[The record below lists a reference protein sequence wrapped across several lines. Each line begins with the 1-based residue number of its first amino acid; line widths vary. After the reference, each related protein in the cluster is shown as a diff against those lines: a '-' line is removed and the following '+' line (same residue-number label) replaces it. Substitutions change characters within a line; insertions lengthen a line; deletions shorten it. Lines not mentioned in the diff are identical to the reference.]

1 MCGLHQTQN
10 VCTFVTFALK
20 RPPGWEDKAAA
31 AEEQEFAFGR
41 NAPRPPPPTWS
52 ICQSGAAAAVKPPAG
67 SHALVQLLLCY
78 SGVTL
83 TKRLWPGG
91 TGGSTDLQREWK
103 VGRLHLPTPT
113 QGEDWAPWAREDGA
127 ARAASDCTTTKRR
140 GAVLAPVPP
149 GSLLLVRPEGNFSE
163 VYRLSCLTPF
173 ACRSGQTSSM
183 LGGAQFKATPLGSKA
198 LASHTP
204 GEQRRR

>member
-1 MCGLHQTQN
+1 MGAQISKGSGKWGGF
-10 VCTFVTFALK
+10 TFRLPH
-20 RPPGWEDKAAA
+20 R
-31 AEEQEFAFGR
+31 
-41 NAPRPPPPTWS
+41 
-52 ICQSGAAAAVKPPAG
+52 VK
-67 SHALVQLLLCY
+67 
-78 SGVTL
+78 T
-83 TKRLWPGG
+83 
-91 TGGSTDLQREWK
+91 
-103 VGRLHLPTPT
+103 GRLG
-113 QGEDWAPWAREDGA
+113 QEDGA